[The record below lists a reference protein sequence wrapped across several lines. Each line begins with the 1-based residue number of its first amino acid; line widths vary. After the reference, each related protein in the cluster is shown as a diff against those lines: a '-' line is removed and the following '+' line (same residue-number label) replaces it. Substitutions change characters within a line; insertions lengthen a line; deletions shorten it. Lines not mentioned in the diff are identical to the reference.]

1 MATRFAIT
9 TALIAYLLTAVTH
22 ADEQEQEVR
31 QSLAERY
38 RADAKRIIDATLAGN
53 DSYRKLEEL
62 CDDIGARLSG
72 SAALEKAVAWAVKL
86 PVPAHRR
93 V

>member
-38 RADAKRIIDATLAGN
+38 QADAKRIIDATLAEGLI
-53 DSYRKLEEL
+53 K
-62 CDDIGARLSG
+62 RLPG
-72 SAALEKAVAWAVKL
+72 QLVV
-86 PVPAHRR
+86 R
-93 V
+93 VGTT